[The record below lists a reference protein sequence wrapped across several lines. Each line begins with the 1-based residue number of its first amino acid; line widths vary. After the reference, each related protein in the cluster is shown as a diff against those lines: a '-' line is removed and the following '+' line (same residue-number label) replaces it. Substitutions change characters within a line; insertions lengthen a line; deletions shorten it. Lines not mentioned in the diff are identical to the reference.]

1 MKTARRRQRRLTG
14 RPSPSLLPLKA
25 DPTTVQSLR
34 KTPSV
39 TFSHLHLPGRPT
51 PVLVRA
57 PPSPLPAADF
67 GPPVSL
73 QEIAT
78 GHRAS
83 IVAVP
88 FRPAQDPTCAFSL
101 RSPAGPSAC
110 RVKRRF
116 GEGSAGASLSR
127 TVSALLKPAAR
138 PCPRSPRGRPAG
150 CPPASQNGWR
160 VRTCGRQRTA

>member
-101 RSPAGPSAC
+101 RSQS
-110 RVKRRF
+110 
-116 GEGSAGASLSR
+116 GASASGGDGNNPGGGGSCR
-127 TVSALLKPAAR
+127 PPPYALLQEAL
-138 PCPRSPRGRPAG
+138 CPGGADSRRHPL
-150 CPPASQNGWR
+150 
-160 VRTCGRQRTA
+160 TAP